1 MRKYRIYAI
10 YKGDN
15 FIFEGTAKECANYLG
30 VKEKTIH
37 FYNTPSNKK
46 RNKKSRT
53 IAIIIE

>member
-1 MRKYRIYAI
+1 MKKYKIYAI
-10 YKGDN
+10 YKGDK
-15 FIFEGTAKECANYLG
+15 FIFEGTAKECANHLG
-30 VKEKTIH
+30 VKEKTIY